1 MKKTL
6 ILLFCL
12 FIIIPAIA
20 IQKQEISIGH
30 KGMTFIEMTQELE
43 TKYQIYSFFREDWVR
58 NIQLKR
64 SYSNVDLHS
73 LISDVLSGTQLQ
85 FIIRENNLILT
96 QFNNL
101 LQEFSLQK
109 TIVGEKTGQQN
120 KEETV
125 LDADIS
131 ALQQQEYMIHE
142 IGVALGRK
150 KVKVFGNISLFG
162 AGVPLKGVEIFLP
175 SMEKGVTSDK
185 NGYFEIELTQGSY
198 ILNFKHMGLKQTS
211 RKINLRGD
219 GRLNV
224 QMRKEMRAIKEV
236 KVFAKDDKVKRTAM
250 GLEFFASKDIES
262 LPSALGEPDII
273 KSTTMLP
280 GVESAG
286 EGSIGFNVRGGSAD
300 QNLILI
306 DNAPIYYPAHFF
318 GFFSAFNND
327 MIQDASLYKSS
338 IPIQFGGRISSTY
351 DIHSYENIAEEF
363 NGKLGISP
371 ITSKAYLNLPLI
383 KKKLSIMNSYR
394 LTYSD
399 WVIKKIDSEKLVD
412 SKSNF
417 YDLHGKILFKPNSK
431 NQIELSYYNSED
443 EFQLHSDTIYNF
455 NNFVSSINWRHRFSE
470 KLKMNASTHFTNFS
484 YDMGSSEIPSNA
496 FKLTHRVKDIGF
508 KTHFSY
514 EKDVYTRFDFG
525 AAAKYYEVSPG
536 ELKPNSEFSLIT
548 AREIQIE
555 KSLETAVFAGA
566 KFDLFSFLNAET
578 GVRYSLYGNLG
589 KKEEAIYENGI
600 PGSLN
605 RINTLSTS
613 GGLNNIYHG
622 PELRFSLNYAM
633 NNNTSFKA
641 SYNRTRQYI
650 HLLSNT
656 TSISPTD
663 TWKLTDR
670 YLKPQVGDQFSVGF
684 YRNILNSAA
693 EFSVEAYS
701 KKVKNTKDYKD
712 GAELYLNEFTE
723 TEVLNA
729 DGKNYGLE
737 FLIRKKTGRFN
748 GMLSYSY
755 SRSYLK
761 SKDQT
766 GEFAVNDGKWYRA
779 PYDKPHNLKAFLS
792 LKLSRR
798 FIFSTNVVYHTGRP
812 ATYPTAKYMLQD
824 VPIVYYSK
832 RNEYRLPNYFRTDI
846 TLLIEGNLKKNKT
859 YHTSWAFGIY
869 NLTGQNNAYS
879 AYFRIEESRM
889 VGYKLSIFGE
899 AIPTITYNIE
909 F

>member
-6 ILLFCL
+6 ILICSLII
-12 FIIIPAIA
+12 FISSSA
-20 IQKQEISIGH
+20 QVNKEITVGH
-30 KGMTFIEMTQELE
+30 KGMSFIEMTQELE
-43 TKYQIYSFFREDWVR
+43 SKYQIQSFYNEAWIK
-58 NIQLKR
+58 NITLEKA
-64 SYSNVDLHS
+64 YSNVTLQT
-73 LISDVLSGTQLQ
+73 LISDVLSGTKIQ
-85 FIIRENNLILT
+85 FIIKKDHLIIT
-96 QFNNL
+96 QFENL
-101 LQEFSLQK
+101 NQKFSFQRK
-109 TIVGEKTGQQN
+109 VEEVQTEIQYNEKVEDN
-120 KEETV
+120 
-125 LDADIS
+125 IS

-162 AGVPLKGVEIFLP
+162 AGLALKGVEVFLP
-175 SMEKGVTSDK
+175 NMEKGVTSDK
-185 NGYFEIELTQGSY
+185 DGYFEIELLQGSY
-198 ILNFKHMGLKQTS
+198 VLNFKHVGLKQTV

-219 GRLNV
+219 GRLDV
-224 QMRKEMRAIKEV
+224 QMSKEMQAIKEV
-236 KVFAKDDKVKRTAM
+236 KVFAKDNKVKRTAM
-250 GLEFFASKDIES
+250 GLEYFASKDIES

-351 DIHSYENIAEEF
+351 DIHSSDNIADKI
-363 NGKLGISP
+363 NGKVGISP
-371 ITSKAYLNLPLI
+371 ITSKAYLDVPLL
-383 KKKLSIMNSYR
+383 KNKLSIMNSFR
-394 LTYSD
+394 FTYSD
-399 WVIKKIDSEKLVD
+399 WIIKKIDSKELVD

-417 YDLHGKILFKPNSK
+417 YDLHGKVLYKPNNK
-431 NQIELSYYNSED
+431 NQVELSYYKSND
-443 EFQLHSDTIYNF
+443 EFQLHSDTVYNF
-455 NNFVSSINWRHRFSE
+455 NNFVSSLNWRYRFND
-470 KLKMNASTHFTNFS
+470 KLKMKNSAHFTSFS
-484 YDMGSSEIPSNA
+484 YDMASSDVPSNA
-496 FKLTHRVKDIGF
+496 FKLTHRVKDMGF
-508 KTHFSY
+508 KSHLTY
-514 EKDVYTRFDFG
+514 EKDVFTKLDFG
-525 AAAKYYEVSPG
+525 AALKYYEISPG
-536 ELKPNSEFSLIT
+536 ELKPNSESSLVSLNKIDT
-548 AREIQIE
+548 E
-555 KSLETAVFAGA
+555 KAMETAVFAGA
-566 KFDLFSFLNAET
+566 KFDLLSFLNAEA
-578 GVRYSLYGNLG
+578 GFRYSLYGNIG
-589 KKEEAIYENGI
+589 KREEAIYKDNK
-600 PGSLN
+600 PSSLN
-605 RINTLSTS
+605 RTEVLNSS

-622 PELRFSLNYAM
+622 PEIRFSINYAL
-633 NNNTSFKA
+633 NNSNSFKA

-663 TWKLTDR
+663 TWKLSDR
-670 YLKPQVGDQFSVGF
+670 YLKPQIGDQFSLGY
-684 YRNILNSAA
+684 YRNILNSSV

-701 KKVKNTKDYKD
+701 KRVKNAKDYKD
-712 GAELYLNEFTE
+712 GAELYMNEFTE

-737 FLIRKKTGRFN
+737 FLLRKKSGRFN
-748 GMLSYSY
+748 GMISYSY

-792 LKLSRR
+792 FKLSRR

-812 ATYPTAKYMLQD
+812 ATFPTAKYQ
-824 VPIVYYSK
+824 VQGIPIVYYSK
-832 RNEYRLPNYFRTDI
+832 RNDYRLPHYFRTDI
-846 TLLIEGNLKKNKT
+846 TLLLEGNLKKNKS
-859 YHTSWAFGIY
+859 YHTSWAFGVY
-869 NLTGQNNAYS
+869 NLTGQRNTYS
-879 AYFRIEESRM
+879 SYFRIEDSRM
-889 VGYKLSIFGE
+889 VGYKLSVFGE